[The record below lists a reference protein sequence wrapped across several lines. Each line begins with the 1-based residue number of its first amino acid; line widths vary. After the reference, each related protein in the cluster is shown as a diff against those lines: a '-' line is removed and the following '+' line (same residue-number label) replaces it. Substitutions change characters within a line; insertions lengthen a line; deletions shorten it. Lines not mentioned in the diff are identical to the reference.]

1 MHGGNIS
8 TGSHHEKILRK
19 TARRRSRCNS
29 GAAYYRG
36 HTPFYPAGRHVSSL
50 LVQGVGSLIGVSI
63 THRTN
68 RAGRVA
74 CGE

>member
-1 MHGGNIS
+1 MHGVNIS
-8 TGSHHEKILRK
+8 TGSHHEEILRK
-19 TARRRSRCNS
+19 TAHRHSRNNF
-29 GAAYYRG
+29 GPAYYCS
-36 HTPFYPAGRHVSSL
+36 HPPLYPANSNVSSL
-50 LVQGVGSLIGVSI
+50 VVQGVGSLIGVSI